1 MKGHLKHMLIGG
13 AAILAVLLVAGVDFR
28 QALQW
33 AVLLACPVM
42 MMGMMVM
49 MNRNGGSHGHDAGDS
64 HCAGGDAK
72 ADAHGDLH
80 APVQKSR
87 LN

>member
-13 AAILAVLLVAGVDFR
+13 GAILAVLLVAGVDFR

-33 AVLLACPVM
+33 AVILACPVM
-42 MMGMMVM
+42 MMVMMTM
-49 MNRNGGSHGHDAGDS
+49 MNRKGGEQEHDHGSA
-64 HCAGGDAK
+64 HCASGNK
-72 ADAHGDLH
+72 ADAGSTELT
-80 APVQKSR
+80 PEQKVH

>member
-13 AAILAVLLVAGVDFR
+13 AAIFAVLLVAGVDLQ

-33 AVLLACPVM
+33 AILLACPLMMVGM
-42 MMGMMVM
+42 MMM
-49 MNRNGGSHGHDAGDS
+49 MNRKGGSQGHDHGSS
-64 HCAGGDAK
+64 H
-72 ADAHGDLH
+72 H
-80 APVQKSR
+80 APSSNALDATAPITPKAPSN

>member
-33 AVLLACPVM
+33 AIVLACPLM
-42 MMGMMVM
+42 MVGMMFM
-49 MNRNGGSHGHDAGDS
+49 MNRKGGSHEHDHGTSHTAPSRKGDTAS
-64 HCAGGDAK
+64 D
-72 ADAHGDLH
+72 
-80 APVQKSR
+80 PVRHEPSN